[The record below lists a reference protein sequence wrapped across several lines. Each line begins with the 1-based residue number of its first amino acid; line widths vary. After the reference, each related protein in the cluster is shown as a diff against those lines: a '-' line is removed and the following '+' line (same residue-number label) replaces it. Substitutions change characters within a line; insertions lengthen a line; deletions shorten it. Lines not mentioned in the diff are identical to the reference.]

1 MQHMHGNIPYK
12 FYYWAD
18 PFVHLILLRSSIP
31 RQNVFSF
38 LAYLPV
44 LQGAHAINDTN
55 NCNLQ
60 ISFFWQ
66 VMVSFQILTYL
77 SHLLMKFKFN
87 YKLHNI
93 PQVTTLN
100 VRNLVTIV
108 SHYSKYGATEGSACS
123 LNKTPGTNISYK
135 LILKV
140 LDAPQ
145 STVSS
150 AFYRIRTV
158 SAGGTYKGKK
168 HIPQVTIRMG
178 FHAARHK
185 SLPRMNGG
193 IVVIRGN

>member
-135 LILKV
+135 LILKSQMPLKV
-140 LDAPQ
+140 QCSLPFIGLELYQ
-145 STVSS
+145 L
-150 AFYRIRTV
+150 
-158 SAGGTYKGKK
+158 GKK